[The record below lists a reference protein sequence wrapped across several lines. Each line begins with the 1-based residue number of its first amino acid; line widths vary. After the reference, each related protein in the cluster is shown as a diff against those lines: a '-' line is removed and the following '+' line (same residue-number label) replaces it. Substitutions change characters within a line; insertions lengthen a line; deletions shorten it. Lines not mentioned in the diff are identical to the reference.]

1 MPEMFSLNSSSTST
15 KTLSSGTRASSFV
28 MNPTTGDV
36 TISGSMSR
44 LSSGVVA
51 PSSVVAPS
59 IQSSVLPTLTLRQN
73 IQSEADR
80 KVQAHGPASI
90 PNIPIPRD
98 TIVPPFRRH
107 PVERDV
113 PPPGYLPEPLPP
125 TQEQIQPVATEPET
139 YFPWWWLPIA
149 ALATHILMKKKG

>member
-1 MPEMFSLNSSSTST
+1 MPEMFSQNSSSTST
-15 KTLSSGTRASSFV
+15 LSSGTQASSFV

-36 TISGSMSR
+36 TISGSVSR

-73 IQSEADR
+73 IRSEADR

-90 PNIPIPRD
+90 PTIPIPRD

-107 PVERDV
+107 PVEREV
-113 PPPGYLPEPLPP
+113 PPTSLPEPLP
-125 TQEQIQPVATEPET
+125 TKQDQIQTVATEPET

-149 ALATHILMKKKG
+149 ALATHMLMRKKG